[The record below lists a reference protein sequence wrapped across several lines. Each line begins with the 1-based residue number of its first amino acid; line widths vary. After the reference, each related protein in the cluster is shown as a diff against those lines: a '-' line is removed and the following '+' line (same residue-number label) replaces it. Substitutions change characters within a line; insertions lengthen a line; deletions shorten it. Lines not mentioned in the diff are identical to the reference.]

1 MRNLYREAM
10 WRPIVADQT
19 RPGLRVPSR
28 LTFREVGS
36 VDDVEHDDDVEVP
49 HFGVKKDGTVVQW
62 KILGCSDDTEVV
74 VETDYTLDKA
84 NALTDLTS
92 WWCSETCN
100 PPIRMI
106 EPHGR
111 GLVNRRMIDGS
122 NDDLSSLLDEEIW
135 PEVAHVLWL
144 RRGKNL
150 TPPTPDVGP
159 PFPLPQDWFFGPK
172 DGPVTSSSGHDRYRD
187 NLREFQLQLA
197 SRGYTVP
204 SSGVFTTK
212 TEEATRVFQKNV
224 GLGVDGR
231 VGLQT
236 WNAAWL
242 HPLTG
247 EEKGAR

>member
-1 MRNLYREAM
+1 M

-92 WWCSETCN
+92 WCCSETCN

-111 GLVNRRMIDGS
+111 GLVNRR
-122 NDDLSSLLDEEIW
+122 
-135 PEVAHVLWL
+135 
-144 RRGKNL
+144 
-150 TPPTPDVGP
+150 
-159 PFPLPQDWFFGPK
+159 
-172 DGPVTSSSGHDRYRD
+172 
-187 NLREFQLQLA
+187 
-197 SRGYTVP
+197 
-204 SSGVFTTK
+204 
-212 TEEATRVFQKNV
+212 
-224 GLGVDGR
+224 
-231 VGLQT
+231 
-236 WNAAWL
+236 
-242 HPLTG
+242 
-247 EEKGAR
+247 